1 MIFYWLIFYYFTLM
15 GKKFNNNIKHEKC
28 ESFLLKLNEILNNKS
43 YVNLINW
50 SEDGQF
56 IVIHNL
62 IELTK
67 HVLPKFFKHNNYNS
81 FVRQLN
87 MYNFHKVKTT
97 LNSNVQIYKH
107 NKFIKGISID
117 KIKRMKRKSSDYD
130 SIDPE
135 EEEKSRENKNN
146 NNNNNK
152 IEESINYLINKANEN
167 SKIQDLLQ
175 KQIELLTKQNLLL
188 IQKISKNNE
197 QLIIQ
202 NNINERIDGISVLI
216 KSIFMNFANNN
227 NLNYNNQNYSNLNN
241 NLINNVTQLKT
252 IYNEKESPTLPQ
264 DNIIVEKRENFSLN
278 TNKSSNYINKFN
290 EKEKSFPSKNIFN
303 LNMNLNKNY
312 QGFNFFTDYPKIMNQ
327 NKE

>member
-15 GKKFNNNIKHEKC
+15 GKKFNNNIKHERC

-117 KIKRMKRKSSDYD
+117 KIKRMKRKSSDDD
-130 SIDPE
+130 SIDL

-146 NNNNNK
+146 NNNNK
-152 IEESINYLINKANEN
+152 IEDSINYLINKANEN

-202 NNINERIDGISVLI
+202 NNINERIDGISLLI

-227 NLNYNNQNYSNLNN
+227 NFNYNIQNYSNLNN
-241 NLINNVTQLKT
+241 NIINNDNQLET

-264 DNIIVEKRENFSLN
+264 ENIIVEKRENFSLN

-327 NKE
+327 NKD

>member
-15 GKKFNNNIKHEKC
+15 GKKFNNNIKHERC

-117 KIKRMKRKSSDYD
+117 KIKRMKRKSSDDD

-175 KQIELLTKQNLLL
+175 K
-188 IQKISKNNE
+188 
-197 QLIIQ
+197 
-202 NNINERIDGISVLI
+202 
-216 KSIFMNFANNN
+216 
-227 NLNYNNQNYSNLNN
+227 
-241 NLINNVTQLKT
+241 
-252 IYNEKESPTLPQ
+252 
-264 DNIIVEKRENFSLN
+264 
-278 TNKSSNYINKFN
+278 
-290 EKEKSFPSKNIFN
+290 
-303 LNMNLNKNY
+303 
-312 QGFNFFTDYPKIMNQ
+312 
-327 NKE
+327 